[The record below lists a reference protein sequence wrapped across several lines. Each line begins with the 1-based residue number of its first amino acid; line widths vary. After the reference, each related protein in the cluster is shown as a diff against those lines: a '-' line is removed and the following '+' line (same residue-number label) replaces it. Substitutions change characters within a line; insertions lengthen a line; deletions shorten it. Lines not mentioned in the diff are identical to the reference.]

1 MLKIL
6 IPVDGSELSLD
17 AVRHALGLRQQGLN
31 AEFVLANV
39 QEPASLYEML
49 TVRDPQV
56 LDGVSAGAA
65 AHLLESARALCDA
78 AGVTYECE
86 IAEGDPAHTLLDIVE
101 RYACDAV
108 IIGARGKG
116 GIITGSSL
124 GSVSQVLAHDCPVPV
139 TVVKHAQPDD
149 LPREAGAAE
158 ALQPA
163 DAMEGV
169 VGLA

>member
-17 AVRHALGLRQQGLN
+17 AVRHAISLVEEGLK

-49 TVRDPQV
+49 TVRDPEV
-56 LDGVSAGAA
+56 LEGVSAGAG
-65 AHLLESARALCDA
+65 AHQLESARALCDA
-78 AGVTYECE
+78 AGAAYECE
-86 IAEGDPAHTLLDIVE
+86 IASGDPAHTLLDIVE

-116 GIITGSSL
+116 GLTGSSL

-139 TVVKHAQPDD
+139 TVVKHAQPEE
-149 LPREAGAAE
+149 PMPEEPAE
-158 ALQPA
+158 ESLEQS
-163 DAMEGV
+163 
-169 VGLA
+169 